1 MALVKAFQT
10 FFTTRQ
16 SDTYRLL
23 IFDQGA
29 NDVGALNVALY
40 GYQATASTNPVD
52 IDIIHDSVVQTWDAP
67 TDTVHAPIIGSRLD
81 VTFLIKPENYY
92 FTDIIKARKEGD
104 ICCVLQRSNGSTT
117 VIETNSYPASSA
129 YETVFIGCLS
139 PESVEFDF
147 SNPPF
152 ELKLIFS
159 DGISL
164 LRDMPYEKANGDPHT
179 DDATYETF
187 RTQIGHCLSKLPH
200 LSVFDQS
207 INGRFFT
214 EQLDIFHFNHKDTA
228 GLLADAGEP
237 SGVLNKSGCN
247 QNIWYETRL
256 HENPFNRKHRVV
268 TGGSTCYEVI
278 EDIMTSLGATFM
290 AHRGSF
296 WAVSPFLQDNNNVD
310 NHERAFK
317 ADYRTMTDP
326 SFKDS
331 AYQDGGGA
339 SDFGSDLSNRIN
351 HSTDDILLGSTRS
364 YLNPV
369 KAVMYTHSKGGAPYI
384 FKHTLPITAEGP
396 VFAQNIFVPAPIGID
411 PTTPSYDSAFGGVG
425 SIINQQGA
433 SFPITNNDYKFVGGQ
448 ELLIKGRVVI
458 DSQLTSSDDDFVGA
472 QPVIKLKV
480 KVGDKYLKQTTYVAP
495 ASDFTLVNNFGRIH
509 IAVANPMNPTGADF
523 TGWRPIKITSD
534 PEWTDVVGD
543 RFEFPFL
550 IEGQMEPDIDTVEY
564 TNGQDVESFPV
575 GMNTRRHESH
585 SERMRFR
592 WEDRKKE
599 HDLKLDIVLP
609 ALPGTSSDTYE
620 GIEIDAEVV
629 VWRNVGGDGTMQS
642 VSFGAAFVPYE
653 ACRFHNFRVLAGQ
666 DIEDEDILYV
676 ASSDDPRGLE
686 TADGGSSLLASRLD
700 TFFGDIGMLKSNEPG
715 NIGDGTEVDG
725 YGQFWYSEASSGR
738 TPAIGD
744 GKASMDV
751 VANEHLAIR
760 QRLREVYNLSLLI
773 QDHHLP
779 FIWPLRRV
787 VIETGATDAVVQV
800 MTCTHHVMASQYDLY
815 GFEIARLG
823 SGITGTTSVD
833 ANKIFRRGPAP
844 LPGPAPVSKV
854 KSTAG
859 LPTLDISKLGAIGFS
874 NNGID
879 TFSFGTNTN
888 VISAEVIELDQDRQF
903 VDIAEKAQIL
913 DSAECVSRISRDSG
927 TGNITGFTVQ
937 TGSKPLTADQIN
949 DTSTTNKFTTAGGVT
964 KLGHLSVTQPV
975 NLDTMEGNIVTL
987 LSDVAVLSAQ
997 ADTDGNSAGQR
1008 TGQTGVEVA
1017 TFSASGVLSSVSDG
1031 NSGQFLQTN
1040 GSGVLSWATAS
1051 GGGGGWH
1058 GSTSLIKVLPTEFM
1072 GNDLGR
1078 AVVLT
1083 RIEDDTANTLGVQIN
1098 QATGSI
1104 FAFNEIPTGYKAT
1117 HVQVYTSSN
1126 VQNGVTVLH
1135 YNTTTGATSNSTT
1148 GNTNFNIDITD
1159 LTSST
1164 TNALVIQVT
1173 PGATTV
1179 FTYSASITITSV

>member
-1 MALVKAFQT
+1 MARVKAFQT

-23 IFDQGA
+23 ILDEGA
-29 NDVGALNVALY
+29 NQLGSQNASLY
-40 GYQATASTNPVD
+40 GYSATAFTIPKRV
-52 IDIIHDSVVQTWDAP
+52 DIIHDSVVQTWDGP
-67 TDTVHAPIIGSRLD
+67 TDTVHAPIIGSRLEA
-81 VTFLIKPENYY
+81 TFLIQPDNYY
-92 FTDIIKARKEGD
+92 FTDIIKARKEGE
-104 ICCVLQRSNGSTT
+104 ICCVLQRHKGLTT
-117 VIETNSYPASSA
+117 TLQTNSYPSSF
-129 YETVFIGCLS
+129 YEDVFIGCLS

-147 SNPPF
+147 TNPPF
-152 ELKLIFS
+152 ELKLIFT

-214 EQLDIFHFNHKDTA
+214 EQLDIFHFNHKDTG

-278 EDIMTSLGATFM
+278 EDIMISLGATFM

-296 WAVSPFLQDNNNVD
+296 WAVSPFLNDDNNVD

-331 AYQDGGGA
+331 AYQNGGGS

-396 VFAQNIFVPAPIGID
+396 VFAQNVFVPAPIGTD

-425 SIINQQGA
+425 SIINQQGE

-458 DSQLTSSDDDFVGA
+458 DSQLTSTDDDFVGA

-495 ASDFTLVNNFGRIH
+495 GSDFNLVNNFGRIH
-509 IAVANPMNPTGADF
+509 IAFGNPMNAGGGDF

-550 IEGQMEPDIDTVEY
+550 IEGQMEPAIDTLEY
-564 TNGQDVESFPV
+564 TNGQDVVSFPV
-575 GMNTRRHESH
+575 GMNTRRHEDH

-609 ALPGTSSDTYE
+609 ALPGTSSDTYQ

-629 VWRNVGGDGTMQS
+629 VWRNVGGAGTMQS

-700 TFFGDIGMLKSNEPG
+700 TFFGDIGMLKSSEPG
-715 NIGDGTEVDG
+715 NILDGTEVDG
-725 YGQFWYSEASSGR
+725 YGQFWYSESASGR
-738 TPAIGD
+738 TPASGD

-787 VIETGATDAVVQV
+787 VIEKGSIDAVVQV

-815 GFEIARLG
+815 GFQIARLG
-823 SGITGTTSVD
+823 SGITGTTSVA
-833 ANKIFRRGPAP
+833 ANKIFRRGPSP
-844 LPGPAPVSKV
+844 LPGPRPVSKV
-854 KSTAG
+854 ASTAG
-859 LPTLDISKLGAIGFS
+859 LPTAEISKLGYIGI
-874 NNGID
+874 NGSGI
-879 TFSFGTNTN
+879 TSMNFGGSN
-888 VISAEVIELDQDRQF
+888 VISAEVIETDQDRDF
-903 VDIAEKAQIL
+903 VDVAEKAQIL
-913 DSAECVSRISRDSG
+913 DSAECVSRIGRDAG

-937 TGSKPLTADQIN
+937 TGSKPLTADQVN
-949 DTSTTNKFTTAGGVT
+949 DTSSTNKFTTAGGVT

-975 NLDTMEGNIVTL
+975 NLDTME
-987 LSDVAVLSAQ
+987 SDLVSVSNDLVALQ
-997 ADTDGNSAGQR
+997 TIADVDNNESSQR

-1017 TFSASGVLSSVSDG
+1017 TFSPGGVLSSVDDG
-1031 NSGQFLQTN
+1031 SSGQFLQTN

-1078 AVVLT
+1078 ATVLT
-1083 RIEDDTANTLGVQIN
+1083 RIEDDTSNTLGVQIN
-1098 QATGSI
+1098 QTTGSI
-1104 FAFNEIPTGYKAT
+1104 FAFNAIPNGYKAT
-1117 HVQVYTSSN
+1117 HVHVYTSSN

-1148 GNTNFNIDITD
+1148 GNTNLNIDITD
-1159 LTSST
+1159 LTSLT